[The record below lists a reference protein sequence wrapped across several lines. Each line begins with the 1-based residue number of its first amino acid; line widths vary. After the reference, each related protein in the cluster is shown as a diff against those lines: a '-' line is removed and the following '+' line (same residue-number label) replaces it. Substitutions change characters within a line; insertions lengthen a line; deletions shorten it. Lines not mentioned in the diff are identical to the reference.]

1 MYWSRKQM
9 IEASTI
15 EVLTDLDLEFLID
28 IKPSF
33 QDEINE
39 IERT

>member
-1 MYWSRKQM
+1 M